1 MIYEFRTYTLKV
13 GSMGKFED
21 NFAKALPIRE
31 KHSKLTACWHT
42 EIGPLNQIIHVW
54 AYEDMK
60 HRAEVRAAAAAEPGW
75 PPPGDGEDILKM
87 ENGDSHPRA
96 IPGCYRVGSSRQL
109 LRDALLRQ
117 PSRLHP
123 EDNGTLGG
131 ETSEKSQTLPS
142 LLLWVHRHGVTE
154 QADPHLG
161 LRGPETTQ
169 RNKGP
174 QRRRREDW
182 PPATR
187 EYLVTMNNKIMVPS
201 SFSPVH

>member
-75 PPPGDGEDILKM
+75 PPPGDDEDILKM
-87 ENGDSHPRA
+87 ETEIVMPAPFQGA
-96 IPGCYRVGSSRQL
+96 IEPGRHGNFFEMRYY
-109 LRDALLRQ
+109 D
-117 PSRLHP
+117 
-123 EDNGTLGG
+123 
-131 ETSEKSQTLPS
+131 TLPGSMPQIMDVWGAKLPGRLKYSPLFFCGFTDMGS
-142 LLLWVHRHGVTE
+142 LNRLIHIW
-154 QADPHLG
+154 AYDDMK
-161 LRGPETTQ
+161 Q
-169 RNKGP
+169 RSEIRAASVAAG
-174 QRRRREDW
+174 DW
-182 PPATR
+182 PPATGK
-187 EYLVTMNNKIMVPS
+187 YLVTMNNKIMVPS